1 MEKIR
6 GNVGFIRPTFE
17 EYPNRYSQEESA
29 VFIPNNSDFSY
40 SANDLMNFFSKKEIS
55 VLVLIN
61 PDNPSGNYIPKA
73 DVLKLAKWCKD
84 RGIRL
89 IVDESFVD
97 FAEEENATLI
107 NEEIFIQ
114 YPQMVVIKSISKS
127 YGVPGIRL
135 GILASADDDLITEMK
150 KDVSIWNI
158 NSFGEFYMQIEEKY
172 KKDYID
178 ALQMIKTVRKKF
190 IGALMSI
197 PSLRVIPSQAN
208 YVMVELVNGM
218 CAKELTKVLLVKYN
232 LLIKDLSGKIKLDN
246 RQYIRLAVRNEQDNE
261 RLICALREVLK

>member
-1 MEKIR
+1 
-6 GNVGFIRPTFE
+6 
-17 EYPNRYSQEESA
+17 
-29 VFIPNNSDFSY
+29 
-40 SANDLMNFFSKKEIS
+40 
-55 VLVLIN
+55 
-61 PDNPSGNYIPKA
+61 
-73 DVLKLAKWCKD
+73 
-84 RGIRL
+84 
-89 IVDESFVD
+89 
-97 FAEEENATLI
+97 
-107 NEEIFIQ
+107 
-114 YPQMVVIKSISKS
+114 
-127 YGVPGIRL
+127 
-135 GILASADDDLITEMK
+135 MK